1 MEKATET
8 VEIIDYA
15 LPTMMAE
22 RALKDMHNAA
32 LDRKWAQAQK
42 HALEAIR
49 WATEAHATLLVARLK
64 EQPRE

>member
-1 MEKATET
+1 MEKAMGT

-42 HALEAIR
+42 HALDAVR
-49 WATEAHATLLVARLK
+49 WTAEAHATLMVA
-64 EQPRE
+64 EVRENSK